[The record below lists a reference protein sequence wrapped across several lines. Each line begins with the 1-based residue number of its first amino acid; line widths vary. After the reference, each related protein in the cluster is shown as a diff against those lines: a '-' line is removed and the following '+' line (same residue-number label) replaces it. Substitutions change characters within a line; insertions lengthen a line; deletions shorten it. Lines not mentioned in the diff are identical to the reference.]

1 MKKRTYVDKPL
12 GDTEYLLEQWG
23 WWRLSEMG
31 VPRYISPLYA
41 LMRDNI
47 PCEGGSKQ
55 YVITDDL
62 ALIVDGAVARLTK
75 RNQQMGD
82 FVWFYF
88 GAKHPAMRVGR
99 EGGMS
104 ERKAREII
112 KAGVAWI
119 DCALE
124 EMREAA

>member
-1 MKKRTYVDKPL
+1 MKKRTYVDKAL

-23 WWRLSEMG
+23 WWRMSEMG
-31 VPRYISPLYA
+31 VPRYVSPLYA
-41 LMRDNI
+41 LMRDNV
-47 PCEGGSKQ
+47 PSEGGVRQ
-55 YVITDDL
+55 HVITDDL
-62 ALIVDGAVARLTK
+62 ALVVDGAVARLTK

-82 FVWFYF
+82 FVWAYY
-88 GAKHPAMRVGR
+88 GSKHPAMRVGR
-99 EGGMS
+99 DAGMS

-124 EMREAA
+124 EIREAA